1 MRKPWK
7 TILLTTAAIMMITAG
22 CGQPAQTAPPSNPT
36 QGGSPSTSQPPND
49 PNNTGENNSE
59 NEPAENNEDTID
71 PNEASDKVTETVT
84 LYFTDTDLMNNYSVE
99 REVSAES
106 AEDLPKAALEA
117 WMAGP
122 DHEGLG
128 NLVPP
133 GVVVEYVK
141 GEGGIAEVSFS
152 SELKN
157 ANLGSSGEMFLLEQI
172 ALIMKQFGYDSTQIL
187 IEGEIEESLLG
198 HVTTSEPISP
208 PPADEIQ
215 PME

>member
-7 TILLTTAAIMMITAG
+7 TILLTTAAVVMITAG
-22 CGQPAQTAPPSNPT
+22 CGQQAQTAPPNEQN
-36 QGGSPSTSQPPND
+36 QGESPSTTQPPDN
-49 PNNTGENNSE
+49 ENNGNNE
-59 NEPAENNEDTID
+59 NEPTENNEDNID
-71 PNEASDKVTETVT
+71 PNEANMEITETVT
-84 LYFTDTDLMNNYSVE
+84 LYFSDTDLMSNYSVE
-99 REVSAES
+99 REITAES
-106 AEDLPKAALEA
+106 EEDLPKAALEA
-117 WMAGP
+117 WIAGP
-122 DHEGLG
+122 DHEALG

-141 GEGGIAEVSFS
+141 GVGGIAEVSFS

-157 ANLGSSGEMFLLEQI
+157 ANLGSSGELFLLDQI

-208 PPADEIQ
+208 PPAEEIEA
-215 PME
+215 ME